1 MTSSALPLR
10 IQPSR
15 LPRSR
20 ASARPRKPTPSRSG
34 LTNTRTISSSPRR
47 LRVHHFGTGISAGG
61 AAHQREHRYQVET
74 SHPASQQ
81 CMSTRDSP
89 SPRFV
94 TRPGPRYLIR
104 PHGPPRPH
112 ARRCRA
118 RARRERPP
126 HPLGRAA
133 RGDRRERAGL
143 DRADRDAAILDAS
156 VGSGVPAVPSGDHAF
171 IRRRGRA
178 DRRVDRRRRVAT
190 PLARRAARRRP
201 AAGARVSSA
210 GCDTGS
216 ESRGGAAPRRT
227 QWARSQC
234 MPPPTDLPASGPKR
248 WRGRKR
254 SAGSARRPSG
264 RPSPWWD
271 ARFAGKRSVPA
282 RIPWRATIGRPRAT
296 SGIRRCGRRWRRR
309 RAVRSHSSR
318 AFWRRT
324 STRAAACVWCC
335 ATRATTP
342 AGDRGGRPRSSSC
355 GSLRGGVT
363 GLDSRGM
370 TLTTPPA
377 DLLDNLVRALEPIFR
392 LDDLVALSSERA
404 LYRAWDRLL
413 KRPIALRAHLVPD
426 GPGRAWFL
434 RENETLAALDH
445 PAIRHVYAAGV
456 AGGFAYRTTNWV
468 DGESLADALRRG
480 PRPIPTAHGLVRD
493 LLGAVEHAHARGVI
507 MRRIVPTTLMLE
519 ISGRAVITDLRY
531 ADWCL
536 ALVPAEER
544 GAGGAFVAPEVRAGE
559 AGEPAS
565 DVYTVAAMVYYA
577 LTGQEPDPDPATFVP
592 ARRVRPAVPAVLDRV
607 LLRAL
612 QARPGDRYF
621 TATEVLEDFVSDAGV
636 VHEPAAAPEV
646 AEAGFERRLR
656 RALGDDYDLLG

>member
-20 ASARPRKPTPSRSG
+20 ASARPRKTTRSRSG

-89 SPRFV
+89 SPDSLHA
-94 TRPGPRYLIR
+94 PGLGTLYGLMDPLA
-104 PHGPPRPH
+104 HTLV
-112 ARRCRA
+112 AA
-118 RARRERPP
+118 A
-126 HPLGRAA
+126 LGRAVS
-133 RGDRRERAGL
+133 DRRIPWAGL
-143 DRADRDAAILDAS
+143 LGAIAGNAPDWTEPIVTPPFWTPRSGPAYLLYHRGITHSFAGAAVLI
-156 VGSGVPAVPSGDHAF
+156 VGLTAVAGLLL
-171 IRRRGRA
+171 RW
-178 DRRVDRRRRVAT
+178 
-190 PLARRAARRRP
+190 LAARR
-201 AAGARVSSA
+201 
-210 GCDTGS
+210 
-216 ESRGGAAPRRT
+216 GAAP
-227 QWARSQC
+227 
-234 MPPPTDLPASGPKR
+234 PPWRWIAACVAAGVTSHLYLDWQGSYGVRPVLPLHATASC
-248 WRGRKR
+248 
-254 SAGSARRPSG
+254 AGSARRPSG

-342 AGDRGGRPRSSSC
+342 TGDRGGRPRSSSC

-426 GPGRAWFL
+426 GPGRAG
-434 RENETLAALDH
+434 RS
-445 PAIRHVYAAGV
+445 
-456 AGGFAYRTTNWV
+456 
-468 DGESLADALRRG
+468 SLPRCGPERRG
-480 PRPIPTAHGLVRD
+480 SRRATCTRWRRSSTTPSRDRSPTPIP
-493 LLGAVEHAHARGVI
+493 RGSS
-507 MRRIVPTTLMLE
+507 R
-519 ISGRAVITDLRY
+519 
-531 ADWCL
+531 
-536 ALVPAEER
+536 R
-544 GAGGAFVAPEVRAGE
+544 GAYGPPSPRYWTACCCAP
-559 AGEPAS
+559 S
-565 DVYTVAAMVYYA
+565 
-577 LTGQEPDPDPATFVP
+577 
-592 ARRVRPAVPAVLDRV
+592 
-607 LLRAL
+607 
-612 QARPGDRYF
+612 RPGRG
-621 TATEVLEDFVSDAGV
+621 TAIS
-636 VHEPAAAPEV
+636 
-646 AEAGFERRLR
+646 RRPR
-656 RALGDDYDLLG
+656 CSRIS